1 MPLSPLIPTAASI
14 AKKYAKSKLGQPQQ
28 NRNTFGTPSQSKNNT
43 KIDDSILGKAKNT
56 YNQVTSNP
64 AVKSTLNAIGNYAG
78 MANPTLKAAI
88 DAASI
93 YKNIAT
99 KNKQNSSPSSVNTAA
114 PSQPQQNRGT
124 FGVPNQNQTA
134 QAQPIATQPYTDPAT
149 AYLANEQALISSGNK
164 QSAVQNSQTYTA
176 PSSPT
181 TPAALTATP
190 SNQIPTPASAGAAK
204 SANLANLARQNLERL
219 QKQYAATLTPTQ
231 REQELQKQL
240 TELQGATALGVSGLE
255 GQGRG
260 ISEGLIRGQ
269 QAQLQEQGNL
279 KAQTLSDLIANETA
293 NREAQAQV
301 YGSQLEAAQ
310 AEQARQDAL
319 TAPTQV
325 GNQILQFDPATGQYK
340 TLYSA
345 PESANLPASAQ
356 EYEYARQN
364 GYTGSFM
371 DYQAAQGGGG
381 GSGGFTLGNTRYDAQ
396 GNIIAQAPS
405 ETELKNQQADITAQQ
420 NAEDALAKVIAL
432 QGMPGIHQAVGLTGS
447 IANIPGTTGANYRA
461 QVESL
466 KAALTLPALQAM
478 KGMGALSDADVRL
491 LNNSVAAL
499 NTNMSVKAFEAELER
514 IKTTLQSKSG
524 SAQNTGVIDP
534 NVWSEE
540 AKQAYI
546 DQGGDPT
553 VFSNDLS
560 MSRNGSTWGN
570 LGSLSEKYESGGNP
584 GAIGY
589 DSTGGYSYGTYQLA
603 HSNAQKFVE
612 QSPFKT
618 AFAGLK
624 FNSKEWQNKWKE
636 VAQKAPQQFA
646 QAQKEYI
653 AKTHF
658 EPQVEKLKKLGINV
672 AALPQ
677 VIQDA
682 IWSTAVQH
690 GANTDVVTKAFA
702 HLSKNASP
710 ADMLKAIYKERWSG
724 GARFASSTP
733 AVKKSVYNRFFGKNG
748 ELALALQRLQTS
760 SIG

>member
-1 MPLSPLIPTAASI
+1 MFLSPLIPTAASI

-28 NRNTFGTPSQSKNNT
+28 NRNTFGVPSQSKNNT
-43 KIDDSILGKAKNT
+43 KIDNSILGNAKNT

-64 AVKSTLNAIGNYAG
+64 AVKSTINAIGNYAG

-114 PSQPQQNRGT
+114 PSQPVSQSQPTQQ
-124 FGVPNQNQTA
+124 
-134 QAQPIATQPYTDPAT
+134 ATPAYTDPAS

-176 PSSPT
+176 PVTPT
-181 TPAALTATP
+181 TSAPPAAPTATP
-190 SNQIPTPASAGAAK
+190 SNQVPTPASAGAAK

-219 QKQYAATLTPTQ
+219 QKQYATTLTPTQ

-279 KAQTLSDLIANETA
+279 KAQTLSGLIANETA

-356 EYEYARQN
+356 EYEYAKQN

-371 DYQAAQGGGG
+371 DYQAARSSGGGD
-381 GSGGFTLGNTRYDAQ
+381 GFNLSPGQIRYDAQ

-405 ETELKNQQADITAQQ
+405 STDLKNQQADITAQQ
-420 NAEDALAKVIAL
+420 NAENALAKVIAL
-432 QGMPGIHQAVGLTGS
+432 QGMSGIQQAVGLTGS
-447 IANIPGTTGANYRA
+447 IANIPGTAGANYRA

-491 LNNSVAAL
+491 LNNSVSAL
-499 NTNMSVKAFEAELER
+499 NTNMSVKAFETELER

-524 SAQNTGVIDP
+524 GAQDTGAIDP

-560 MSRNGSTWGN
+560 MSRNGSTWDN

-603 HSNAQKFVE
+603 HNNALNFVN
-612 QSPFKT
+612 QSQFKD
-618 AFAGLK
+618 AFKGLA
-624 FNSKEWQNKWKE
+624 FNSAQWRQRWQDIAK
-636 VAQKAPQQFA
+636 QAPQQFA
-646 QAQKEYI
+646 QAQKQFI

-658 EPQVEKLKKLGINV
+658 EPQVSKLAKAGIDINS
-672 AALPQ
+672 LPQ
-677 VIQDA
+677 VVKDA

-690 GANTDVVTKAFA
+690 GANTDVVTKALA
-702 HLSKNASP
+702 KAGKNASP
-710 ADMLKAIYKERWSG
+710 SDMLKAIYKERWLG